1 MNRRDAYGLGAAL
14 ILALSTGAAS
24 AQVQVRQS
32 AFGSFDAGDTCYQ
45 WSGGHGSAGA
55 FSKCQPVLNVAVLTP
70 TPQPAPTPM
79 AIAPVCPPQITV
91 MPEPKPKPRLFHKP
105 KPKVQC

>member
-14 ILALSTGAAS
+14 ILALAGTAQ
-24 AQVQVRQS
+24 AQVRVVQN

-55 FSKCQPVLNVAVLTP
+55 FSKCQPSINVAVLTT
-70 TPQPAPTPM
+70 TPQPAPTPV
-79 AIAPVCPPQITV
+79 ADSRVCPPQITV
-91 MPEPKPKPRLFHKP
+91 IPEPRHKPIIKPKRPPPLK
-105 KPKVQC
+105 C